1 MRKMLIAAVLAA
13 FVLPAAGQAAA
24 TTLTTPFQADITACN
39 GDTIHLSGQLLIVFT
54 ATANR
59 AGGFVFSTHSQPQGV
74 RGLDLQTGTAY
85 LGTGLT
91 RDLTVLS
98 PSGASTLTLV
108 NRFHIQATAGE
119 QSFDVSETVH
129 ITALADGTI
138 TAFVDNFSAPC

>member
-1 MRKMLIAAVLAA
+1 MRNQLATAVLGALVLAGAA
-13 FVLPAAGQAAA
+13 QAAA
-24 TTLTTPFQADITACN
+24 TTVTTPFQADITACN
-39 GDTIHLSGQLLIVFT
+39 GDTIHLRGQLLTLFT

-74 RGLDLQTGTAY
+74 RGVDLQTGTTY

-98 PSGASTLTLV
+98 PSGVTTLTVV
-108 NRFHIQATAGE
+108 NRFHLQATAGA
-119 QSFDVSETVH
+119 QSFDVSETLH
-129 ITALADGTI
+129 LTALADGTI